1 LDSSAKYRD
10 ATLPAPKPKLVHY
23 DFYPDVHQQ
32 AHEIQSIMQNNDVI
46 AHYLVCQQK
55 RICLQEFMRAKAR
68 SNAVIDENNRYFL
81 KNSIIPAIQGHIL
94 IILNVPQQDKDMLLE
109 TVLGCENVNSSYQ
122 AACKYVQNWLLSV
135 DFGPL

>member
-1 LDSSAKYRD
+1 
-10 ATLPAPKPKLVHY
+10 
-23 DFYPDVHQQ
+23 
-32 AHEIQSIMQNNDVI
+32 
-46 AHYLVCQQK
+46 
-55 RICLQEFMRAKAR
+55 MRAKAR